1 MPTVRHTS
9 YFDDDDDEDAYTHSA
24 IKTRAGATSLGP
36 ELDLPDGTTRHPAEG
51 TAGSKTKKELNKQY
65 RKLKKELSE
74 EYATTFKILSHEP
87 SWETHGVLMKVT
99 RIKKQLKDE
108 EFETKKEF
116 NLLHREEIAA
126 NKTRPKNAP
135 HVRVEG
141 RDSIH
146 IRRIRDMHSKHSIIT
161 RLPELQEEI
170 EEVVRKQS
178 RNEEDLPLNPV
189 PKSHGTNKYFT
200 KVALDWCFRAIRVIM
215 QSTLQHIIKKGIE
228 ERERHPTMQ
237 EYYEA
242 STKAEVILHHMRKI
256 RALVRKG
263 RNPRKRAALVPGLA
277 DAGERAR
284 SGGTSAAS
292 TRPGSTEPVD
302 LERND

>member
-36 ELDLPDGTTRHPAEG
+36 VLELPDGTTRHPAAAA
-51 TAGSKTKKELNKQY
+51 TAGSKTKKELNKKY
-65 RKLKKELSE
+65 RKLKKDLSD
-74 EYATTFKILSHEP
+74 EYATTYKILSHEP
-87 SWETHGVLMKVT
+87 WETHDVLMKVT

-108 EFETKKEF
+108 ELETKKAF

-126 NKTRPKNAP
+126 NKARPKNAP

-146 IRRIRDMHSKHSIIT
+146 IRRIRDMHSKHSTIT
-161 RLPELQEEI
+161 GLLDLQEEI
-170 EEVVRKQS
+170 EEIAQKYS
-178 RNEEDLPLNPV
+178 RGEGDLQLNPV
-189 PKSHGTNKYFT
+189 PKDHGNNKYFT
-200 KVALDWCFRAIRVIM
+200 KIALDWCFRAIRVIM
-215 QSTLQHIIKKGIE
+215 QSTLQHILKKDVD
-228 ERERHPTMQ
+228 ERARHPRMQ
-237 EYYEA
+237 EYREA
-242 STKAEVILHHMRKI
+242 STKAEVILHHMREI
-256 RALVRKG
+256 RTLVRKG

-284 SGGTSAAS
+284 SGNASEAS
-292 TRPGSTEPVD
+292 TRPGSRASAEGGPD
-302 LERND
+302 Y